1 MQISS
6 ILRFS
11 WSILVTCCVDL
22 RTSQESDIICVAS
35 CTPVLYLDSP
45 DLWYYSVFFAECE
58 TLHIRLSYP
67 GLTKSLHWRAPQ
79 CQVQLMLLTPHV
91 RQIKF
96 AKFLVGHTPRLSP
109 VAHM

>member
-6 ILRFS
+6 MLRFS

-45 DLWYYSVFFAECE
+45 DLLYYSVFFAECE

-67 GLTKSLHWRAPQ
+67 IMSH
-79 CQVQLMLLTPHV
+79 
-91 RQIKF
+91 
-96 AKFLVGHTPRLSP
+96 
-109 VAHM
+109 